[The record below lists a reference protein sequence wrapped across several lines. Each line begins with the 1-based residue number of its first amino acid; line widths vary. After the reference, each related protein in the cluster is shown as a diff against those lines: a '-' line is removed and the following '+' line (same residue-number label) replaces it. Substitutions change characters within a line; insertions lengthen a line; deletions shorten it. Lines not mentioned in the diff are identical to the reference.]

1 MKTVNQKL
9 SEEFSKGNF
18 EFAFHHFA
26 EDIEW
31 NVVGASVIKGKE
43 AVIAHC
49 KKMLEEMAGSVLINT
64 KHTVGEDS
72 IATEGYC
79 DYSNDGKPGRVEYC
93 DVYKFDGEKL
103 QEITSYYIEIK
114 KE

>member
-1 MKTVNQKL
+1 MKAINQKL

-18 EFAFHHFA
+18 EFAFPHFA
-26 EDIEW
+26 EDIQW

-43 AVIAHC
+43 AVTSHC
-49 KKMLEEMAGSVLINT
+49 KKMLEEMAGSVLTNT

-79 DYSNDGKPGRVEYC
+79 DYSNEGKPGRVEYC
-93 DVYKFDGEKL
+93 DVYKFNGEKL
-103 QEITSYYIEIK
+103 QEITSYCIEIK
-114 KE
+114 SE